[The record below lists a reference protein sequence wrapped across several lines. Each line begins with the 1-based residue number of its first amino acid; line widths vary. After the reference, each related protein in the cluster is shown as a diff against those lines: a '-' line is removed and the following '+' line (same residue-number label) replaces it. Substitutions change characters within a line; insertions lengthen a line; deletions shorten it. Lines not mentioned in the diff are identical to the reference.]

1 MNVLKYYNKLN
12 CQTQH
17 ENTSKRGINMY
28 KQYPVF
34 YNYETLEYDRKSRF
48 DDPYLTFEEVLEKH
62 SRIIEEYALKYLSGP
77 IPPENKY
84 QEVGSGE
91 TIDDRP
97 EMLRLL
103 KAIESPKIKAIIVVD
118 VQRLSRGDL
127 EDAGRLIKLLRYTN
141 TFIITPHKIYDLRD
155 EFDRDAFERE
165 LKRGNEYLEY
175 FKKISLRG
183 KLDSVREG
191 NYIGSVPPYGFNR
204 IVKENGK
211 KICHTLEERKD
222 QADIV
227 RLVFEWYC
235 NGDIGVTAICRR
247 LESMNIKTPGGKD
260 HWRPPMIFTM
270 LENVHYIGCVRW
282 DWRKTIKII
291 KDQEI
296 KELRPKAKV
305 GEYLIFNGKHDGI
318 ISEELFN
325 RAKEIR
331 GNRHRA
337 RTDTTLKNPLSGV
350 LICKRC
356 GSKMGYNTYRRKGVE
371 FAKPRVMC
379 NNQVHCKTGSAIY
392 EEVLERVCDSLKDII
407 EDFDIRVENQQDD
420 SVKLHRSLV
429 ERLEKQLQDLEIKE
443 KLQWEAKQHP
453 DPEERMPSHIF
464 KDLNS
469 KLLKEKEEINDAL
482 CKAKDAIPE
491 PINYKELSVRFT
503 KTLDILQDPKID
515 ASIKNMHLKNIIEKI
530 EYDRPPNVKITNDN
544 KEELGYTKLGRKN
557 MFHTEPFEISIIIK

>member
-1 MNVLKYYNKLN
+1 
-12 CQTQH
+12 
-17 ENTSKRGINMY
+17 MY
-28 KQYPVF
+28 KEYPTF
-34 YNYETLEYDRKSRF
+34 TADETLEYGRKSRF
-48 DDPYLTFEEVLEKH
+48 DDPYLSVEEVLEKH
-62 SRIIEEYALKYLSGP
+62 ERMIAEYAERYLGGP

-84 QEVGSGE
+84 KEVGSGE
-91 TIDDRP
+91 SIDDRP

-103 KAIESPKIKAIIVVD
+103 KAIESRSIRAIIVVD

-141 TFIITPHKIYDLRD
+141 TYVITPGKIYDLRD
-155 EFDRDAFERE
+155 EYDRDAFERE

-191 NYIGSVPPYGFNR
+191 NYIGSTAPFGFRR
-204 IVKENGK
+204 ITKQNGK

-222 QADIV
+222 QADVV

-247 LESMNIKTPGGKD
+247 LEKMKVKTPGGKD
-260 HWRPPMIFTM
+260 VWRPPMIFSM

-296 KELRPKAKV
+296 KKLRPKAKIN
-305 GEYLIFNGKHDGI
+305 EYLIFNGKHDGI

-331 GNRHRA
+331 GQRHHSK
-337 RTDTTLKNPLSGV
+337 TDTTLKNPLSGILV
-350 LICKRC
+350 CKKC
-356 GSKMGYNTYRRKGVE
+356 GSKIGYNTYVNQGVE
-371 FAKPRVMC
+371 YARPKLRC
-379 NNQVHCKTGSAIY
+379 NNQVHCQSGSASFD
-392 EEVLERVCDSLKDII
+392 EVMERICESLKSIV
-407 EDFDIRVENQQDD
+407 EDYEIRVETKQDD
-420 SVKLHRSLV
+420 SAKLHANIIAG
-429 ERLEKQLQDLEIKE
+429 LEKKLHDLEVTE

-464 KDLNS
+464 KELNG
-469 KLLKEKEEINDAL
+469 KLLKEKEEINKAL
-482 CKAKDAIPE
+482 CDAKDSMPE
-491 PINYKELSVRFT
+491 QIDYKERIIKFT
-503 KTLDILQDPKID
+503 EAIDILQNPGIS
-515 ASIKNMHLKNIIEKI
+515 ASIKNRHLKDIIEKI
-530 EYDRPPNVKITNDN
+530 EYDRPPTVRLTRENKHLYGHDKIPK
-544 KEELGYTKLGRKN
+544 KE
-557 MFHTEPFEISIIIK
+557 MFHSEPYELSIIIK

>member
-1 MNVLKYYNKLN
+1 
-12 CQTQH
+12 
-17 ENTSKRGINMY
+17 MY
-28 KQYPVF
+28 KEYPIF

-48 DDPYLTFEEVLEKH
+48 DDPYLSVEEVLEKH
-62 SRIIEEYALKYLSGP
+62 ERMINDYAERYLSGP
-77 IPPENKY
+77 IPPQNKY
-84 QEVGSGE
+84 KEVGSGE
-91 TIDDRP
+91 SIDDRP

-141 TFIITPHKIYDLRD
+141 TFVITPGKIYDLRD
-155 EFDRDAFERE
+155 EYDRDAFERE
-165 LKRGNEYLEY
+165 LKRGNEYLNY

-204 IVKENGK
+204 IIKENGK

-247 LESMNIKTPGGKD
+247 LEAMGVKTPGGGTI
-260 HWRPPMIFTM
+260 WRSPMIFSM

-282 DWRKTIKII
+282 NWRRTIKII
-291 KDQEI
+291 EDQEV
-296 KELRPKAKV
+296 KKLRPKAKV
-305 GEYLIFNGKHDGI
+305 GEYLVFNGKHDGI
-318 ISEELFN
+318 VSEELFN
-325 RAKEIR
+325 RAKEVR

-337 RTDTTLKNPLSGV
+337 RSDTSLKNPLSGI
-350 LICKRC
+350 LICKKC
-356 GSKMGYNTYRRKGVE
+356 GSKMGYNTYRNKGVE
-371 FAKPRVMC
+371 YAKPRVMC

-392 EEVLERVCDSLKDII
+392 NEVLERICDSLQDII
-407 EDFDIRVENQQDD
+407 EDFEVRVESRQDD
-420 SVKLHRSLV
+420 SVKLHKNLV
-429 ERLEKQLQDLEIKE
+429 AQLEKKLADLEIKE
-443 KLQWEAKQHP
+443 KLQWEAKHHP

-464 KDLNS
+464 KELNS

-482 CKAKDAIPE
+482 CEARGAIPE
-491 PINYKELSVRFT
+491 PVDYKELSVKFT
-503 KTLDILQDPKID
+503 DTLDKLKDPNVP
-515 ASIKNMHLKNIIEKI
+515 ATIKNMHLKDIIEKI
-530 EYDRPPNVKITNDN
+530 EYDRPPNVKITNEN
-544 KEELGYTKLGRKN
+544 KKELGYEKLGRKN
-557 MFHTEPFEISIIIK
+557 MFHSEPFEISITIR